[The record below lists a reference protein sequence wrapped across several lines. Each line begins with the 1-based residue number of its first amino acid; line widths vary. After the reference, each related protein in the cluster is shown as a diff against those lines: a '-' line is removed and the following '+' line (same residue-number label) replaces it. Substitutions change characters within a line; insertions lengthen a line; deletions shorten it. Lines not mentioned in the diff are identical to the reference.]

1 MKKILGIGNA
11 LVDIL
16 VKLQNDDSLHKLNLP
31 KGSMQLIDQSTMKK
45 ISDATC
51 LLEQYIAT
59 GGSASNTSIALARL
73 GCSVGFIGKVGHD
86 EIGDFYSNDLDKNK
100 VTPHILKS
108 DLPSGRCN
116 VLISNDSERTM
127 ATYLGAAVTLN
138 AEDLNLHIFKQYD
151 ILHIEGYLVQNYN
164 LITRAGQLAKEAGL
178 IVSIDLASYNI
189 VAENIDFLK
198 DFVSK
203 YVDIVF
209 ANEEEATAFTTQPA
223 AEAVHT
229 ISQQASLAIVKVGS
243 KGSYIK
249 QGDNLYHIPA
259 ESVKA
264 IDTTGAGDVY
274 AAGFLYGY
282 ANNMPLEQCAQIG
295 TICAAQ
301 VIEEIGAKI
310 TDQRWLT
317 IHQKLKDLTSKP

>member
-16 VKLQNDDSLHKLNLP
+16 VQLPNDEPLHKLELP
-31 KGSMQLIDQSTMKK
+31 KGSMQLIDQTTMKR
-45 ISDATC
+45 ISNATS
-51 LLEQYIAT
+51 LLENHVAT
-59 GGSASNTSIALARL
+59 GGSASNTSVALARL
-73 GCSVGFIGKVGHD
+73 GCNVGFIGKVGHD
-86 EIGDFYSNDLDKNK
+86 ELGSFYSDDLTNNN
-100 VTPHILKS
+100 VTPHLLKS

-116 VLISNDSERTM
+116 VLISTDSERTM
-127 ATYLGAAVTLN
+127 ATYLGAAVTLS
-138 AEDLNLHIFKQYD
+138 AEDLNIETFKQYD

-178 IVSIDLASYNI
+178 TVSIDLASYNI
-189 VAENIDFLK
+189 VAENINFLQ
-198 DFVSK
+198 DFVAK

-209 ANEEEATAFTTQPA
+209 ANEEEATAFTQLPA
-223 AEAVHT
+223 EQAVHS
-229 ISQQASLAIVKVGS
+229 IAQQASLAIVKVGA

-249 QGDNLYHIPA
+249 QGDTLLHIPA
-259 ESVKA
+259 EKVKP

-282 ANNMPLEQCAQIG
+282 ANNLPLSRCAEIG
-295 TICAAQ
+295 TLCAAQ

-310 TDQRWLT
+310 TPERWQK
-317 IHQKLKDLTSKP
+317 IHDKLKVEK

>member
-1 MKKILGIGNA
+1 MQKILGIGNA

-16 VKLQNDDSLHKLNLP
+16 VQLPNDEPLRKLSLP
-31 KGSMQLIDQSTMKK
+31 KGSMQLIDQTTMKH
-45 ISDATC
+45 ISDATS
-51 LLEQYIAT
+51 LLEKHVAT
-59 GGSASNTSIALARL
+59 GGSASNTSVGLAQL
-73 GCSVGFIGKVGHD
+73 GCNVGFIGKVGPD
-86 EIGDFYSNDLDKNK
+86 EIGEFYASDLNDNK
-100 VTPHILKS
+100 VTPHLLKS

-127 ATYLGAAVTLN
+127 ATYLGAAVTLC
-138 AEDLNLHIFKQYD
+138 ADDLNINIFRQYD

-178 IVSIDLASYNI
+178 TVSIDLASYNI
-189 VAENIDFLK
+189 VNENIDFLK

-209 ANEEEATAFTTQPA
+209 ANEEEALAYTQQPA
-223 AEAVHT
+223 EQAIHT
-229 ISQQASLAIVKVGS
+229 IAKEANIAIVKVGS

-249 QGDNLYHIPA
+249 QGENLYHVPA
-259 ESVKA
+259 EKVKA
-264 IDTTGAGDVY
+264 IDTTGAGDIY

-282 ANNMPLEQCAQIG
+282 ANNMPLNRCAEIG
-295 TICAAQ
+295 TLCAAQ

-310 TDQRWLT
+310 TPERWQK
-317 IHQKLKDLTSKP
+317 IHDKLKVEN

>member
-16 VKLQNDDSLHKLNLP
+16 VQLPNDEPLHKLELP
-31 KGSMQLIDQSTMKK
+31 KGSMQLIDQTTMKR
-45 ISDATC
+45 ISDATS
-51 LLEQYIAT
+51 LLEKHVAT
-59 GGSASNTSIALARL
+59 GGSASNTSVALARL
-73 GCSVGFIGKVGHD
+73 GCNVGFIGKVGHD
-86 EIGDFYSNDLDKNK
+86 ELGSFYSDDLTNNN
-100 VTPHILKS
+100 VTPHLLKS

-116 VLISNDSERTM
+116 VLISTDSERTM

-138 AEDLNLHIFKQYD
+138 ADDLNIETFRQYD

-178 IVSIDLASYNI
+178 TVSIDLASYNI
-189 VAENIDFLK
+189 VAENINFLQ
-198 DFVSK
+198 DFVAK

-209 ANEEEATAFTTQPA
+209 ANEEEATAFTKLPA
-223 AEAVHT
+223 EQAVHV
-229 ISQQASLAIVKVGS
+229 IAQQASLAIVKVGA

-249 QGDNLYHIPA
+249 QGDTLLHIPA
-259 ESVKA
+259 EKVKP

-274 AAGFLYGY
+274 AAGFLYGN
-282 ANNMPLEQCAQIG
+282 ANNLPLSRCAEIG
-295 TICAAQ
+295 TLCAAQ

-310 TDQRWLT
+310 TPERWQK
-317 IHQKLKDLTSKP
+317 IHDKLKIES

>member
-16 VKLQNDDSLHKLNLP
+16 VQLPNDEPLHKLNLP
-31 KGSMQLIDQSTMKK
+31 KGSMQLIDQSTMRRIAETTSFLNKHV
-45 ISDATC
+45 
-51 LLEQYIAT
+51 AT
-59 GGSASNTSIALARL
+59 GGSASNTSVALARL
-73 GCSVGFIGKVGHD
+73 GCNVGFIGKVGCD
-86 EIGDFYSNDLDKNK
+86 EIGDFYATDLNNNS
-100 VTPHILKS
+100 VTPHLRKS

-138 AEDLNLHIFKQYD
+138 AEDLNIDIFRQYD

-178 IVSIDLASYNI
+178 TVSIDLASYNI
-189 VAENIDFLK
+189 VAENIEFLQ

-209 ANEEEATAFTTQPA
+209 ANEEEATAFTQLPA
-223 AEAVHT
+223 EQAVHS
-229 ISQQASLAIVKVGS
+229 IAQQASFAIVKVGA

-249 QGDNLYHIPA
+249 QGETLYHVPA
-259 ESVKA
+259 EKVKA

-282 ANNMPLEQCAQIG
+282 ANNLTLTRCAEIG
-295 TICAAQ
+295 TSCAAQ
-301 VIEEIGAKI
+301 VIQEIGAKI
-310 TDQRWLT
+310 TPERWQK
-317 IHQKLKDLTSKP
+317 IYDKLKVEN

>member
-16 VKLQNDDSLHKLNLP
+16 VQLPNDEPLHKLELP
-31 KGSMQLIDQSTMKK
+31 KGSMQLIDQTTMKR
-45 ISDATC
+45 ISDATS
-51 LLEQYIAT
+51 LLEKHVAT
-59 GGSASNTSIALARL
+59 GGSASNTSVALARL
-73 GCSVGFIGKVGHD
+73 GCNVGFIGKVGHD
-86 EIGDFYSNDLDKNK
+86 ELGSFYSDDLTNNN
-100 VTPHILKS
+100 VTPHLLKS

-116 VLISNDSERTM
+116 VLISTDSERTM
-127 ATYLGAAVTLN
+127 ATYLGAAVTLS
-138 AEDLNLHIFKQYD
+138 ADDLNIETFKQYD

-178 IVSIDLASYNI
+178 MVSIDLASYNI
-189 VAENIDFLK
+189 VAENINFLQ
-198 DFVSK
+198 DFVAK

-209 ANEEEATAFTTQPA
+209 ANEEEATTFTKLPA
-223 AEAVHT
+223 EQAVHA
-229 ISQQASLAIVKVGS
+229 IAQQTSLAIVKVGA

-249 QGDNLYHIPA
+249 QGDTLLHIPA
-259 ESVKA
+259 EKVKP

-282 ANNMPLEQCAQIG
+282 ANNLPLNRCAEIG
-295 TICAAQ
+295 TLCAAQ

-310 TDQRWLT
+310 TPERWQK
-317 IHQKLKDLTSKP
+317 IHDKLKVEN

>member
-16 VKLQNDDSLHKLNLP
+16 VQLPNDEPLHKLELP
-31 KGSMQLIDQSTMKK
+31 KGSMQLIDQTTMKR
-45 ISDATC
+45 ISNATS
-51 LLEQYIAT
+51 LLEKHVAT
-59 GGSASNTSIALARL
+59 GGSASNTSVALARL
-73 GCSVGFIGKVGHD
+73 GCNVGFIGKVGHD
-86 EIGDFYSNDLDKNK
+86 ELGSFYSDDLTNNN
-100 VTPHILKS
+100 VTPHLLKS

-116 VLISNDSERTM
+116 VLISTDSERTM
-127 ATYLGAAVTLN
+127 ATYLGAAVTLS
-138 AEDLNLHIFKQYD
+138 AEDLNIETFKQYD

-178 IVSIDLASYNI
+178 TVSIDLASYNI
-189 VAENIDFLK
+189 VAENINFLQ
-198 DFVSK
+198 DFVAK

-209 ANEEEATAFTTQPA
+209 ANEEEATAFTQLPA
-223 AEAVHT
+223 EQAVHS
-229 ISQQASLAIVKVGS
+229 IAQQASLAIVKVGA

-249 QGDNLYHIPA
+249 QGDTLLHIPA
-259 ESVKA
+259 EKVKP

-282 ANNMPLEQCAQIG
+282 ANNLPLSRCAEIG
-295 TICAAQ
+295 TLCAAQ

-310 TDQRWLT
+310 TPERWKK
-317 IHQKLKDLTSKP
+317 IHDKLKVEK

>member
-16 VKLQNDDSLHKLNLP
+16 VQLPNDEPLHKLELP
-31 KGSMQLIDQSTMKK
+31 KGSMQLIDQTTMKR
-45 ISDATC
+45 ISDATS
-51 LLEQYIAT
+51 LLEKHVAT
-59 GGSASNTSIALARL
+59 GGSASNTSVALARL
-73 GCSVGFIGKVGHD
+73 GCNVGFIGKVGHD
-86 EIGDFYSNDLDKNK
+86 ELGSFYSDDLTNNN
-100 VTPHILKS
+100 VTPHLLKS

-116 VLISNDSERTM
+116 VLISTDSERTM

-138 AEDLNLHIFKQYD
+138 ADDLNIETFRQYD

-189 VAENIDFLK
+189 VTENLDFLQN
-198 DFVSK
+198 FVSK

-209 ANEEEATAFTTQPA
+209 ANEEEATAFTQLPA
-223 AEAVHT
+223 EQAVHS
-229 ISQQASLAIVKVGS
+229 IAQQASLAIVKVGA

-249 QGDNLYHIPA
+249 QGDTLLHIPA
-259 ESVKA
+259 EKVKP

-282 ANNMPLEQCAQIG
+282 ANNLPLSRCAEIG
-295 TICAAQ
+295 TLCAAQ

-310 TDQRWLT
+310 SPERWQK
-317 IHQKLKDLTSKP
+317 IHDKLKIEK

>member
-16 VKLQNDDSLHKLNLP
+16 VQLPNDESLRKLELP
-31 KGSMQLIDQSTMKK
+31 KGSMQLINQSTMHR
-45 ISDATC
+45 IADTTH
-51 LLEQYIAT
+51 LLTHYTAT
-59 GGSASNTSIALARL
+59 GGSASNTSVALARL
-73 GCSVGFIGKVGHD
+73 GCQVGFIGKVGHD
-86 EIGDFYSNDLDKNK
+86 DLGTFYSNDLTNNK
-100 VTPHILKS
+100 VTPHLLKS
-108 DLPSGRCN
+108 ELPSGRCN
-116 VLISNDSERTM
+116 VLISTDSERTM

-138 AEDLNLHIFKQYD
+138 ADDLNIDIFRQYD

-189 VAENIDFLK
+189 VAENIDFLQ
-198 DFVSK
+198 DFVTK

-209 ANEEEATAFTTQPA
+209 ANEEEATAFTQLPA
-223 AEAVHT
+223 EQAVHT
-229 ISQQASLAIVKVGS
+229 IAQQTSLAIVKVGA

-249 QGDNLYHIPA
+249 QGETLLHIPA
-259 ESVKA
+259 QKVNP

-282 ANNMPLEQCAQIG
+282 ANNLPLSRCAEIG
-295 TICAAQ
+295 TLCAAQ

-310 TDQRWLT
+310 SPERWQK
-317 IHQKLKDLTSKP
+317 IHDKLKIES

>member
-16 VKLQNDDSLHKLNLP
+16 VQLPNDEPLHKLELP
-31 KGSMQLIDQSTMKK
+31 KGSMQLIDQTTMKR
-45 ISDATC
+45 ISDATS
-51 LLEQYIAT
+51 LLEKHVAT
-59 GGSASNTSIALARL
+59 GGSASNTSVALARL
-73 GCSVGFIGKVGHD
+73 GCNVGFIGKVGHD
-86 EIGDFYSNDLDKNK
+86 ELGSFYSDDLTNNN
-100 VTPHILKS
+100 VTPHLLKS

-116 VLISNDSERTM
+116 VLISTDTERTM

-138 AEDLNLHIFKQYD
+138 ADDLNIETFRQYD

-178 IVSIDLASYNI
+178 MVSIDLASYNI

-198 DFVSK
+198 DFVAK

-209 ANEEEATAFTTQPA
+209 ANEEEATAFTKLPA
-223 AEAVHT
+223 EQAVHAIT
-229 ISQQASLAIVKVGS
+229 QQASLAIVKVGS

-249 QGDNLYHIPA
+249 HDDTLLHIPA
-259 ESVKA
+259 EKVKP

-282 ANNMPLEQCAQIG
+282 ANNLPLKRCAEIG
-295 TICAAQ
+295 TLCAAQ

-310 TDQRWLT
+310 TPERWQK
-317 IHQKLKDLTSKP
+317 IHDKLKIEK

>member
-16 VKLQNDDSLHKLNLP
+16 VQLPNDEPLHKLELP
-31 KGSMQLIDQSTMKK
+31 KGSMQLIDQTTMKR
-45 ISDATC
+45 ISDATS
-51 LLEQYIAT
+51 LLEKHVAT
-59 GGSASNTSIALARL
+59 GGSASNTSVALARL
-73 GCSVGFIGKVGHD
+73 GCNVGFIGKVGHD
-86 EIGDFYSNDLDKNK
+86 ELGSFYSDDLTNNN
-100 VTPHILKS
+100 VTPHLLKS

-116 VLISNDSERTM
+116 VLISTDSERTM

-138 AEDLNLHIFKQYD
+138 ADDLNIETFRQYD
-151 ILHIEGYLVQNYN
+151 ILHIEGYLVQNYD

-178 IVSIDLASYNI
+178 MVSIDLASYNI
-189 VAENIDFLK
+189 VAENINFLQ
-198 DFVSK
+198 DFVAK

-209 ANEEEATAFTTQPA
+209 ANEEEATTFTKLPA
-223 AEAVHT
+223 EQAVHV
-229 ISQQASLAIVKVGS
+229 IAQQAYLAIVKVGA

-249 QGDNLYHIPA
+249 QGDTLLHIPA
-259 ESVKA
+259 EKVKP

-282 ANNMPLEQCAQIG
+282 ANNLPLSRCAEIG
-295 TICAAQ
+295 TLCAAQ

-310 TDQRWLT
+310 TPERWQK
-317 IHQKLKDLTSKP
+317 IHDKLKVEK

>member
-16 VKLQNDDSLHKLNLP
+16 VQLPNDEPLHKLELP
-31 KGSMQLIDQSTMKK
+31 KGSMQLIDQTTMKR
-45 ISDATC
+45 ISDATS
-51 LLEQYIAT
+51 LLEKHVAT
-59 GGSASNTSIALARL
+59 GGSASNTSVALARL
-73 GCSVGFIGKVGHD
+73 GCNVGFIGKVGHD
-86 EIGDFYSNDLDKNK
+86 ELGSFYSDDLTNNN
-100 VTPHILKS
+100 VTPHLLKS

-116 VLISNDSERTM
+116 VLISTDSERTM

-138 AEDLNLHIFKQYD
+138 ADDLNIETFKQYD
-151 ILHIEGYLVQNYN
+151 ILHIEGYLVQNYD

-178 IVSIDLASYNI
+178 MVSIDLASYNI
-189 VAENIDFLK
+189 VAENIDFLQN
-198 DFVSK
+198 FVTK

-209 ANEEEATAFTTQPA
+209 ANEEEATAFTQLPA
-223 AEAVHT
+223 EQAVHT
-229 ISQQASLAIVKVGS
+229 IAQQASLAIVKVGA

-249 QGDNLYHIPA
+249 QGDTLLHIPA
-259 ESVKA
+259 EKVKP

-282 ANNMPLEQCAQIG
+282 ANNLPLSRCAEIG
-295 TICAAQ
+295 TLCAAQ

-310 TDQRWLT
+310 TPERWQK
-317 IHQKLKDLTSKP
+317 IHDKLKVEK

>member
-16 VKLQNDDSLHKLNLP
+16 VQLPNDEPLHKLELP
-31 KGSMQLIDQSTMKK
+31 KGSMQLIDQTTMKR
-45 ISDATC
+45 ISDATS
-51 LLEQYIAT
+51 LLEKYVAT
-59 GGSASNTSIALARL
+59 GGSASNTSVALARL
-73 GCSVGFIGKVGHD
+73 GCNVGFIGKVGHD
-86 EIGDFYSNDLDKNK
+86 ELGAFYSDDLTNNN
-100 VTPHILKS
+100 VTPHLLKS

-138 AEDLNLHIFKQYD
+138 AEDLNIEIFRQYD

-178 IVSIDLASYNI
+178 IVSIDLASYN
-189 VAENIDFLK
+189 VVTENIDFLQ

-203 YVDIVF
+203 YIDIVF
-209 ANEEEATAFTTQPA
+209 ANEEEATAFTNLPA
-223 AEAVHT
+223 EQAVNKIAE
-229 ISQQASLAIVKVGS
+229 QASLAIVKVGA

-249 QGDNLYHIPA
+249 QGNTLIHIPA
-259 ESVKA
+259 KKVKP

-282 ANNMPLEQCAQIG
+282 ANNLPLKRCAEIG
-295 TICAAQ
+295 TLCAAQ

-310 TDQRWLT
+310 TPERWQK
-317 IHQKLKDLTSKP
+317 IHDKLKVEK

>member
-16 VKLQNDDSLHKLNLP
+16 VQLPNDEPLHKLELP
-31 KGSMQLIDQSTMKK
+31 KGSMQLIDQTTMKR
-45 ISDATC
+45 ISDATS
-51 LLEQYIAT
+51 LLEKHVAT
-59 GGSASNTSIALARL
+59 GGSASNTSVALARL
-73 GCSVGFIGKVGHD
+73 GCNVGFIGKVGHD
-86 EIGDFYSNDLDKNK
+86 ELGSFYSDDLTNNN
-100 VTPHILKS
+100 VTPHLLKS

-116 VLISNDSERTM
+116 VLISTDSERTM
-127 ATYLGAAVTLN
+127 ATYLGAAVTLS
-138 AEDLNLHIFKQYD
+138 ADDLNIETFKQYD

-189 VAENIDFLK
+189 VTENLDFLQN
-198 DFVSK
+198 FVSK

-209 ANEEEATAFTTQPA
+209 ANEEEATAFTQLPA
-223 AEAVHT
+223 EQAVHS
-229 ISQQASLAIVKVGS
+229 IAQQASLAIVKVGA

-249 QGDNLYHIPA
+249 QGDTLLHIPA
-259 ESVKA
+259 EKVKP

-282 ANNMPLEQCAQIG
+282 ANNLPLNRCAEIG
-295 TICAAQ
+295 TLCAAQ

-310 TDQRWLT
+310 TPERWQK
-317 IHQKLKDLTSKP
+317 IHDKLKVEN

>member
-16 VKLQNDDSLHKLNLP
+16 VQLPNDEPLHKLELP
-31 KGSMQLIDQSTMKK
+31 KGSMQLIDQTTMKR
-45 ISDATC
+45 ISDATS
-51 LLEQYIAT
+51 LLEKHVAT
-59 GGSASNTSIALARL
+59 GGSASNTSVALARL
-73 GCSVGFIGKVGHD
+73 GCNVGFIGKVGHD
-86 EIGDFYSNDLDKNK
+86 ELGTFYSDDLTNNN
-100 VTPHILKS
+100 VTPHLLKS

-116 VLISNDSERTM
+116 VLISTDSERTM

-138 AEDLNLHIFKQYD
+138 ANDLNIETFRQYD
-151 ILHIEGYLVQNYN
+151 ILHIEGYLVQNYD

-178 IVSIDLASYNI
+178 TVSIDLASYNI
-189 VAENIDFLK
+189 VAENINFLQ
-198 DFVSK
+198 DFVAK

-209 ANEEEATAFTTQPA
+209 ANEEEATAFTKLPA
-223 AEAVHT
+223 EQAVHV
-229 ISQQASLAIVKVGS
+229 IAQQASLAIVKVGA

-249 QGDNLYHIPA
+249 QGDTLLHIPA
-259 ESVKA
+259 EKVKP

-282 ANNMPLEQCAQIG
+282 ANNLPLSRCAEIG
-295 TICAAQ
+295 TLCAAQ

-310 TDQRWLT
+310 TPERWQK
-317 IHQKLKDLTSKP
+317 IHDKLKVEK

>member
-16 VKLQNDDSLHKLNLP
+16 VQLPNDEPLHKLELP
-31 KGSMQLIDQSTMKK
+31 KGSMQLIDQTTMKR
-45 ISDATC
+45 ISDATS
-51 LLEQYIAT
+51 LLEKYVAT
-59 GGSASNTSIALARL
+59 GGSASNTSVALARL
-73 GCSVGFIGKVGHD
+73 GCNVGFIGKVGHD
-86 EIGDFYSNDLDKNK
+86 ELGSFYSDDLTNNN
-100 VTPHILKS
+100 VTPHLLKS

-116 VLISNDSERTM
+116 VLISTDTERTM

-138 AEDLNLHIFKQYD
+138 ADDLNIETFRQYD

-178 IVSIDLASYNI
+178 MVSIDLASYNI

-198 DFVSK
+198 DFVAK

-209 ANEEEATAFTTQPA
+209 ANEEEATAFTKLPA
-223 AEAVHT
+223 EQAVHT
-229 ISQQASLAIVKVGS
+229 IAQQASLAIVKVGS

-249 QGDNLYHIPA
+249 HDDTLLHIPA
-259 ESVKA
+259 EKVKP

-282 ANNMPLEQCAQIG
+282 ANNLPLKRCAEIG
-295 TICAAQ
+295 TLCAAQ

-310 TDQRWLT
+310 TPERWQK
-317 IHQKLKDLTSKP
+317 IHDKLNN

>member
-16 VKLQNDDSLHKLNLP
+16 VQLPNDEPLHKLELP
-31 KGSMQLIDQSTMKK
+31 KGSMQLIDQTTMKR
-45 ISDATC
+45 ISDATS
-51 LLEQYIAT
+51 LLEKHVAT
-59 GGSASNTSIALARL
+59 GGSASNTSVALARL
-73 GCSVGFIGKVGHD
+73 GCNVGFIGKVGHD
-86 EIGDFYSNDLDKNK
+86 ELGSFYSDDLTNNN
-100 VTPHILKS
+100 VTPHLLKS

-138 AEDLNLHIFKQYD
+138 ADDLNIETFRQYD

-178 IVSIDLASYNI
+178 MVSIDLASYNI
-189 VAENIDFLK
+189 VAEDIDFLK
-198 DFVSK
+198 DFVAK

-209 ANEEEATAFTTQPA
+209 ANEEEATAFTKLPA
-223 AEAVHT
+223 EQAVHT
-229 ISQQASLAIVKVGS
+229 IAQQASLAIVKVGS

-249 QGDNLYHIPA
+249 HDDTLLHIPA
-259 ESVKA
+259 EKVKP

-282 ANNMPLEQCAQIG
+282 ANNLPLKRCAEIG
-295 TICAAQ
+295 TLCAAQ

-310 TDQRWLT
+310 TPERWQK
-317 IHQKLKDLTSKP
+317 IHDKLKVEN

>member
-16 VKLQNDDSLHKLNLP
+16 VQLPNDEPLHKLELP
-31 KGSMQLIDQSTMKK
+31 KGSMQLIDQTTMKR
-45 ISDATC
+45 ISDATS
-51 LLEQYIAT
+51 LLEQHVAT
-59 GGSASNTSIALARL
+59 GGSASNTSVALARL
-73 GCSVGFIGKVGHD
+73 GCNVGFIGKVGHD
-86 EIGDFYSNDLDKNK
+86 ELGSFYSDDLTNNN
-100 VTPHILKS
+100 VTPHLLKS

-116 VLISNDSERTM
+116 VLISTDSERTM

-138 AEDLNLHIFKQYD
+138 ADDLNIETFRQYD

-164 LITRAGQLAKEAGL
+164 LITRAGQLAKESGL
-178 IVSIDLASYNI
+178 TVSIDLASYNI
-189 VAENIDFLK
+189 VAENIDFLQN
-198 DFVSK
+198 FVTK

-209 ANEEEATAFTTQPA
+209 ANEEEATAFTQLPA
-223 AEAVHT
+223 EQAVHS
-229 ISQQASLAIVKVGS
+229 IAQQASLAIVKVGA

-249 QGDNLYHIPA
+249 QGDTLLHIPA
-259 ESVKA
+259 EKVKP

-282 ANNMPLEQCAQIG
+282 ANNLPLSRCAEIG
-295 TICAAQ
+295 TLCAAQ

-310 TDQRWLT
+310 TPERWKK
-317 IHQKLKDLTSKP
+317 IHDKLKIGS

>member
-16 VKLQNDDSLHKLNLP
+16 VQLPNDEPLHKLELP
-31 KGSMQLIDQSTMKK
+31 KGSMQLIDQTTMKR
-45 ISDATC
+45 ISDATS
-51 LLEQYIAT
+51 LLEKHVAT
-59 GGSASNTSIALARL
+59 GGSASNTSVALARL
-73 GCSVGFIGKVGHD
+73 GCNVGFIGKVGHD
-86 EIGDFYSNDLDKNK
+86 ELGSFYSDDLTNNN
-100 VTPHILKS
+100 VTPHLLKS

-116 VLISNDSERTM
+116 VLISTDSERTM

-138 AEDLNLHIFKQYD
+138 ADDLNIETFRQYD

-164 LITRAGQLAKEAGL
+164 LITRAGQLAKESGL
-178 IVSIDLASYNI
+178 TVSIDLASYNI
-189 VAENIDFLK
+189 VAENIDFLQN
-198 DFVSK
+198 FVTK

-209 ANEEEATAFTTQPA
+209 ANEEEATAFTQLPA
-223 AEAVHT
+223 EQAVHS
-229 ISQQASLAIVKVGS
+229 IAQQASLAIVKVGA

-249 QGDNLYHIPA
+249 QGDTLLHIPA
-259 ESVKA
+259 EKVKP

-282 ANNMPLEQCAQIG
+282 ANNLPLSRCAEIG
-295 TICAAQ
+295 TLCAAQ

-310 TDQRWLT
+310 TPERWKK
-317 IHQKLKDLTSKP
+317 IHDKLKIGS

>member
-16 VKLQNDDSLHKLNLP
+16 VQLPNDEALHKLSLP
-31 KGSMQLIDQSTMKK
+31 KGSMQLINQTTMKH
-45 ISDATC
+45 ISDATS
-51 LLEQYIAT
+51 LIEKHVAT
-59 GGSASNTSIALARL
+59 GGSASNTSVALAHL
-73 GCSVGFIGKVGHD
+73 GCNIGFIGKVGSD
-86 EIGDFYSNDLDKNK
+86 EIGEFYASDLNDNK
-100 VTPHILKS
+100 VTPHLLKS

-138 AEDLNLHIFKQYD
+138 ADDLNIDTFRQYD

-164 LITRAGQLAKEAGL
+164 LISRAGQLAKEADL
-178 IVSIDLASYNI
+178 TVSIDLASYNI
-189 VAENIDFLK
+189 VAENIDFLR
-198 DFVSK
+198 DFVAK

-209 ANEEEATAFTTQPA
+209 ANEEEATAFTKLPA
-223 AEAVHT
+223 EQAIHA
-229 ISQQASLAIVKVGS
+229 IAQQASLAIVKVGA

-249 QGDNLYHIPA
+249 QGNTLLHIPA
-259 ESVKA
+259 EKVKP

-282 ANNMPLEQCAQIG
+282 ANNLPLNRCAEIG
-295 TICAAQ
+295 TLCAAQ

-310 TDQRWLT
+310 SPERWQK
-317 IHQKLKDLTSKP
+317 IHDKLKIES

>member
-16 VKLQNDDSLHKLNLP
+16 VQLPNDEPLHKLELP
-31 KGSMQLIDQSTMKK
+31 KGSMQLIDQTTMKR
-45 ISDATC
+45 ISDATS
-51 LLEQYIAT
+51 LLEKHVAT
-59 GGSASNTSIALARL
+59 GGSASNTSVALARL
-73 GCSVGFIGKVGHD
+73 GCNVGFIGKVGHD
-86 EIGDFYSNDLDKNK
+86 ELGSFYSDDLTNNN
-100 VTPHILKS
+100 VTPHLLKS

-116 VLISNDSERTM
+116 VLISTDTERTM
-127 ATYLGAAVTLN
+127 ATYLGAAVTLS
-138 AEDLNLHIFKQYD
+138 AEDLNIETFRQYD

-198 DFVSK
+198 DFVAK

-209 ANEEEATAFTTQPA
+209 ANEEEATAFTKLPA
-223 AEAVHT
+223 EQAVHT
-229 ISQQASLAIVKVGS
+229 IAQQASLAIVKVGS

-249 QGDNLYHIPA
+249 HDDTLLHIPA
-259 ESVKA
+259 EKVKP

-282 ANNMPLEQCAQIG
+282 ANNLPLKRCAEIG
-295 TICAAQ
+295 TLCAAQ

-310 TDQRWLT
+310 TPERWQK
-317 IHQKLKDLTSKP
+317 IHDKLKVES

>member
-16 VKLQNDDSLHKLNLP
+16 VQLPNDEPLHKLELP
-31 KGSMQLIDQSTMKK
+31 KGSMQLIDQTTMKR
-45 ISDATC
+45 ISDATS
-51 LLEQYIAT
+51 LLEKHVAT
-59 GGSASNTSIALARL
+59 GGSASNTSVALARL
-73 GCSVGFIGKVGHD
+73 GCNVGFIGKVGHD
-86 EIGDFYSNDLDKNK
+86 ELGSFYSDDLTNNN
-100 VTPHILKS
+100 VTPHLLKS

-116 VLISNDSERTM
+116 VLISTDTERTM

-138 AEDLNLHIFKQYD
+138 ADDLNIETFRQYD

-178 IVSIDLASYNI
+178 MVSIDLASYNI

-198 DFVSK
+198 DFVAK

-209 ANEEEATAFTTQPA
+209 ANEEEATTFTKLPA
-223 AEAVHT
+223 EQAVHA
-229 ISQQASLAIVKVGS
+229 IAQQASLAIVKVGS

-249 QGDNLYHIPA
+249 HDDTLLHIPA
-259 ESVKA
+259 EKVKP

-282 ANNMPLEQCAQIG
+282 ANNLPLKRCAEIG
-295 TICAAQ
+295 TLCAAQ

-310 TDQRWLT
+310 TPERWQK
-317 IHQKLKDLTSKP
+317 IHDKLKIEK

>member
-16 VKLQNDDSLHKLNLP
+16 VQLPNDEALHKLSLP
-31 KGSMQLIDQSTMKK
+31 KGSMQLINQTTMKH
-45 ISDATC
+45 ISDATS
-51 LLEQYIAT
+51 LLEKHVAT
-59 GGSASNTSIALARL
+59 GGSASNTSVALAHL
-73 GCSVGFIGKVGHD
+73 GCNIGFIGKVGSD
-86 EIGDFYSNDLDKNK
+86 EIGEFYASDLNDNK
-100 VTPHILKS
+100 VTPHLLKS

-138 AEDLNLHIFKQYD
+138 ADDLNIDTFRQYD

-164 LITRAGQLAKEAGL
+164 LISRAGQLAKEAGL
-178 IVSIDLASYNI
+178 TVSIDLASYNI
-189 VAENIDFLK
+189 VAENIDFLR
-198 DFVSK
+198 DFVAK

-209 ANEEEATAFTTQPA
+209 ANEEEATAFTKLPA
-223 AEAVHT
+223 EQAIHA
-229 ISQQASLAIVKVGS
+229 IAQQASLAIVKVGA

-249 QGDNLYHIPA
+249 QGNTLLHIPA
-259 ESVKA
+259 EKVKP

-282 ANNMPLEQCAQIG
+282 ANNLPLNRCAEIG
-295 TICAAQ
+295 TLCAAQ

-310 TDQRWLT
+310 SSERWQK
-317 IHQKLKDLTSKP
+317 IHDKLKVEN

>member
-16 VKLQNDDSLHKLNLP
+16 VQLPNDEPLHKLELP
-31 KGSMQLIDQSTMKK
+31 KGSMQLIDQTTMKR
-45 ISDATC
+45 ISDATS
-51 LLEQYIAT
+51 LLEKHVAT
-59 GGSASNTSIALARL
+59 GGSASNTSVALARL
-73 GCSVGFIGKVGHD
+73 GCNVGFIGKVGHD
-86 EIGDFYSNDLDKNK
+86 DLGTFYSDDLTNNK
-100 VTPHILKS
+100 VTPHLLKS

-116 VLISNDSERTM
+116 VLISTDSERTM
-127 ATYLGAAVTLN
+127 ATYLGAAVTLS
-138 AEDLNLHIFKQYD
+138 ADDLNIETFKQYD

-178 IVSIDLASYNI
+178 TVSIDLASYNI
-189 VAENIDFLK
+189 VAENINFLQ
-198 DFVSK
+198 DFVAK

-209 ANEEEATAFTTQPA
+209 ANEEEATTFTKLPA
-223 AEAVHT
+223 EQAVHA
-229 ISQQASLAIVKVGS
+229 IAQQASLAIVKVGA

-249 QGDNLYHIPA
+249 QGDTLLHIPA
-259 ESVKA
+259 EKVKP

-282 ANNMPLEQCAQIG
+282 ANNLPLSRCAEIG
-295 TICAAQ
+295 TLCAAQ

-310 TDQRWLT
+310 TPERWKK
-317 IHQKLKDLTSKP
+317 IHDKLKVES

>member
-16 VKLQNDDSLHKLNLP
+16 VQLPNDEPLHKLELP
-31 KGSMQLIDQSTMKK
+31 KGSMQLIDQTTMKR
-45 ISDATC
+45 ISDATS
-51 LLEQYIAT
+51 LLEKHVAT
-59 GGSASNTSIALARL
+59 GGSASNTSVALARL
-73 GCSVGFIGKVGHD
+73 GCNVGFIGKVGHD
-86 EIGDFYSNDLDKNK
+86 ELGSFYSDDLTNNN
-100 VTPHILKS
+100 VTPHLLKS

-116 VLISNDSERTM
+116 VLISTDSERTM

-138 AEDLNLHIFKQYD
+138 ADDLNIETFRQYD
-151 ILHIEGYLVQNYN
+151 ILHIEGYLVQNYD

-178 IVSIDLASYNI
+178 TVSIDLASYNI
-189 VAENIDFLK
+189 VAENINFLQN
-198 DFVSK
+198 FVAK

-209 ANEEEATAFTTQPA
+209 ANEEEATAFTQLPA
-223 AEAVHT
+223 EQAVHS
-229 ISQQASLAIVKVGS
+229 IAQQASLAIVKVGA

-249 QGDNLYHIPA
+249 QGDTLLHIPA
-259 ESVKA
+259 EKVKP

-282 ANNMPLEQCAQIG
+282 ANNLPLSRCAEIG
-295 TICAAQ
+295 TLCAAQ

-310 TDQRWLT
+310 TPERWQK
-317 IHQKLKDLTSKP
+317 IHDKLKVEN

>member
-16 VKLQNDDSLHKLNLP
+16 VQLPNDEPLHKLELP
-31 KGSMQLIDQSTMKK
+31 KGSMQLIDQTTMKR
-45 ISDATC
+45 ISDATS
-51 LLEQYIAT
+51 LLEKHVAT
-59 GGSASNTSIALARL
+59 GGSASNTSVALARL
-73 GCSVGFIGKVGHD
+73 GCNVGFIGKVGHD
-86 EIGDFYSNDLDKNK
+86 ELGSFYSDDLTNNN
-100 VTPHILKS
+100 VTPHLLKS

-116 VLISNDSERTM
+116 VLISTDSERTM

-138 AEDLNLHIFKQYD
+138 ADDLNIETFRQYD

-164 LITRAGQLAKEAGL
+164 LITRAGQLAKESGL
-178 IVSIDLASYNI
+178 TVSIDLASYNI
-189 VAENIDFLK
+189 VAENIDFLQN
-198 DFVSK
+198 FVTK

-209 ANEEEATAFTTQPA
+209 ANEEEATAFTQLPA
-223 AEAVHT
+223 EQAVHS
-229 ISQQASLAIVKVGS
+229 IAQQASLAIVKVGA

-249 QGDNLYHIPA
+249 QGDTLLHIPA
-259 ESVKA
+259 EKVKP

-282 ANNMPLEQCAQIG
+282 ANNLPLSRCAEIG
-295 TICAAQ
+295 TLCAAQ

-310 TDQRWLT
+310 SPERWQK
-317 IHQKLKDLTSKP
+317 IHNKLKIEK

>member
-16 VKLQNDDSLHKLNLP
+16 VQLPNDEPLHKLELP
-31 KGSMQLIDQSTMKK
+31 KGSMQLIDQTTMKR
-45 ISDATC
+45 ISDATS
-51 LLEQYIAT
+51 LLEKHVAT
-59 GGSASNTSIALARL
+59 GGSASNTSVALARL
-73 GCSVGFIGKVGHD
+73 GCNVGFIGKVGHD
-86 EIGDFYSNDLDKNK
+86 ELGSFYSDDLTNNN
-100 VTPHILKS
+100 VTPHLLKS

-138 AEDLNLHIFKQYD
+138 ADDLNIETFRQYD

-178 IVSIDLASYNI
+178 MVSIDLASYNI

-198 DFVSK
+198 DFVAK

-209 ANEEEATAFTTQPA
+209 ANEEEATAFTKLPA
-223 AEAVHT
+223 EQAVHA
-229 ISQQASLAIVKVGS
+229 IAQQASLAIVKVGS

-249 QGDNLYHIPA
+249 HDDTLLHIPA
-259 ESVKA
+259 EKVKP

-282 ANNMPLEQCAQIG
+282 ANNLPLKRCAEIG
-295 TICAAQ
+295 TLCAAQ

-310 TDQRWLT
+310 TPERWQK
-317 IHQKLKDLTSKP
+317 IHNKLKVEK

>member
-16 VKLQNDDSLHKLNLP
+16 VQLPNDETLSKLELP
-31 KGSMQLIDQSTMKK
+31 KGSMQLIDESMMHR
-45 ISDATC
+45 ISDSTN
-51 LLEQYIAT
+51 LLTHYTAT
-59 GGSASNTSIALARL
+59 GGSASNTSVALARL
-73 GCSVGFIGKVGHD
+73 GCKVGFIGKVGHD
-86 EIGDFYSNDLDKNK
+86 NLGSFYADDLNNNNI
-100 VTPHILKS
+100 TPHLLKS
-108 DLPSGRCN
+108 GLPSGRCN

-127 ATYLGAAVTLN
+127 ATYLGAAVTLS
-138 AEDLNLHIFKQYD
+138 AEDLNIETFKQYD

-189 VAENIDFLK
+189 VTENLDFLQN
-198 DFVSK
+198 FVSK

-209 ANEEEATAFTTQPA
+209 ANEEEATAFTQLPA
-223 AEAVHT
+223 EQAVHS
-229 ISQQASLAIVKVGS
+229 IAQQASLAIVKVGA

-249 QGDNLYHIPA
+249 QGDTLLHIPA
-259 ESVKA
+259 EKVKP

-282 ANNMPLEQCAQIG
+282 ANDLPLSRCAEIG
-295 TICAAQ
+295 TLCAAQ

-310 TDQRWLT
+310 SPERWQK
-317 IHQKLKDLTSKP
+317 IHDKLKIEK

>member
-16 VKLQNDDSLHKLNLP
+16 VQLPNDEPLHKLELP
-31 KGSMQLIDQSTMKK
+31 KGSMQLIDQTTMKR
-45 ISDATC
+45 ISDATS
-51 LLEQYIAT
+51 LLEKYVAT
-59 GGSASNTSIALARL
+59 GGSASNTSVALARL
-73 GCSVGFIGKVGHD
+73 GGKVGFIGKVGYD
-86 EIGDFYSNDLDKNK
+86 NLGVFYSEDLISNG
-100 VTPHILKS
+100 VTPHLLKS
-108 DLPSGRCN
+108 DLPSGRCS

-138 AEDLNLHIFKQYD
+138 ADDLNIDIFRQYN
-151 ILHIEGYLVQNYN
+151 ILHIEGYLVQNYD

-178 IVSIDLASYNI
+178 TVSIDLASYNI
-189 VAENIDFLK
+189 VAENIDFLR
-198 DFVSK
+198 DFVAK

-209 ANEEEATAFTTQPA
+209 ANEEEATAFSQLPA
-223 AEAVHT
+223 KQAVHT
-229 ISQQASLAIVKVGS
+229 IAQQASIAIVKVGA

-249 QGDNLYHIPA
+249 QGDTLLHIPA
-259 ESVKA
+259 QKVNP

-282 ANNMPLEQCAQIG
+282 ANNLTLNRCAEIG
-295 TICAAQ
+295 TLCAAQ

-310 TDQRWLT
+310 TTERWQK
-317 IHQKLKDLTSKP
+317 IHDKLKVES